1 MYVVKTNEKLDE
13 RVSTIYI
20 TSQSNGLSCATED
33 PLNDFQNESPHQ
45 KKLSTPAWQRKP
57 KSYTTNFY
65 ILYFTEL
72 WKCKTKHLSSINLI
86 LTFYLRQ
93 QS

>member
-1 MYVVKTNEKLDE
+1 MLNMYVLKTNERLDE

-45 KKLSTPAWQRKP
+45 KKLSTPAWQQ
-57 KSYTTNFY
+57 NQNH
-65 ILYFTEL
+65 IQ
-72 WKCKTKHLSSINLI
+72 
-86 LTFYLRQ
+86 LTFIF
-93 QS
+93 